1 MSTHLKG
8 KDGRLIKG
16 VALIGALA
24 VVAGAFGAHG
34 LKEQVSERHLAA
46 WMTASEYHLLHAVV
60 LLALALFAAST
71 RKSVRLPMILFG
83 VGIGLFSGSLYA
95 MVLSGQTGL
104 AAVTPLGGMS
114 LIAGWLSLFT
124 LARD

>member
-1 MSTHLKG
+1 
-8 KDGRLIKG
+8 
-16 VALIGALA
+16 
-24 VVAGAFGAHG
+24 
-34 LKEQVSERHLAA
+34 
-46 WMTASEYHLLHAVV
+46 
-60 LLALALFAAST
+60 
-71 RKSVRLPMILFG
+71 
-83 VGIGLFSGSLYA
+83 

>member
-1 MSTHLKG
+1 
-8 KDGRLIKG
+8 
-16 VALIGALA
+16 
-24 VVAGAFGAHG
+24 
-34 LKEQVSERHLAA
+34 
-46 WMTASEYHLLHAVV
+46 
-60 LLALALFAAST
+60 
-71 RKSVRLPMILFG
+71 MILFG